1 MNERVKQVRKALHL
15 SQKEFATKINLTD
28 SAISKIESGRCALTD
43 QTTAAICREF
53 NVDYDWLTTG
63 EGDMFSD
70 LPQTILDELCLQY
83 HLDELDRSIILE
95 YLQLNDETRAIL
107 KNHMRNIFRHE
118 N

>member
-63 EGDMFSD
+63 EGNMFSD

-83 HLDELDRSIILE
+83 DLDELDRNLIQAYLE
-95 YLQLNDETRAIL
+95 LDAHDRQVFKGYIRKMFHREV
-107 KNHMRNIFRHE
+107 
-118 N
+118 